1 VLRDVASAHASD
13 EAAAWLADKLDAL
26 AGEGSF
32 QRVPFFASYAGAG
45 RRFAGGPPKL
55 RAAEFSALREVGI
68 EVPEAWALADLARGA
83 LLCTA
88 LEAAPANE
96 HVALAREVF
105 LRGDN
110 DERIALLRTLA
121 LLPEPDRFV
130 DLATEACRTHVDDV
144 FAAIACDNPFP
155 ARYLPEAAFNQ
166 IVLKTMFVNLSVG
179 RIVGWRE
186 RNNAELRRMV
196 SDYADERRA
205 AGRSVPDGVAMI
217 RA

>member
-1 VLRDVASAHASD
+1 
-13 EAAAWLADKLDAL
+13 
-26 AGEGSF
+26 
-32 QRVPFFASYAGAG
+32 
-45 RRFAGGPPKL
+45 
-55 RAAEFSALREVGI
+55 
-68 EVPEAWALADLARGA
+68 
-83 LLCTA
+83 
-88 LEAAPANE
+88 
-96 HVALAREVF
+96 
-105 LRGDN
+105 
-110 DERIALLRTLA
+110 LLRTLA